1 MELDDINIKILT
13 ILQKNCRESLVNIS
27 KEVNLSVDSVKKRIN
42 KLLKNKIF
50 YPKIQI
56 RPRHF
61 GFPNI
66 IEVNIKIHHDSK
78 KEYEEFISYLIKHP
92 RITQVLI
99 ISGDWD
105 LKIVFLAKDHGD
117 QSIVSREIR
126 NKFNKIIA
134 EWNECLT
141 NFVKK
146 FENYNLKELK

>member
-56 RPRHF
+56 RPRNF

-78 KEYEEFISYLIKHP
+78 KEYEEVRE
-92 RITQVLI
+92 RIN
-99 ISGDWD
+99 
-105 LKIVFLAKDHGD
+105 KIVTHIESAK
-117 QSIVSREIR
+117 V
-126 NKFNKIIA
+126 NP
-134 EWNECLT
+134 
-141 NFVKK
+141 
-146 FENYNLKELK
+146 